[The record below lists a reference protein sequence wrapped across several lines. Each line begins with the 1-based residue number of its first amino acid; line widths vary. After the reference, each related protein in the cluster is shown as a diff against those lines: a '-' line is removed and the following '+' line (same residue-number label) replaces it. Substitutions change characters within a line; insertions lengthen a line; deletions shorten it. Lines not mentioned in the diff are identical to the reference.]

1 MNRLSF
7 YKCILYSQKQIAKFV
22 ETSTNLRQINL
33 FSTQTNQLDPLSE
46 QKILHTM
53 AINTFSGLYFGI
65 LDLTLFNKKARKI
78 WNWFIKSC
86 QQKSFV
92 YLLFKYLLKCF
103 LWWPSFFL
111 QAQSCY
117 WLLCQDWCWDEPVR
131 RGDGAGPETTSRR
144 TDSSDTGNHRENR
157 PFPGHS
163 SGMPW
168 KINVTLSMLYK

>member
-65 LDLTLFNKKARKI
+65 LDLTLCNKKARKTRG
-78 WNWFIKSC
+78 KSEIG
-86 QQKSFV
+86 S
-92 YLLFKYLLKCF
+92 
-103 LWWPSFFL
+103 
-111 QAQSCY
+111 
-117 WLLCQDWCWDEPVR
+117 
-131 RGDGAGPETTSRR
+131 
-144 TDSSDTGNHRENR
+144 
-157 PFPGHS
+157 
-163 SGMPW
+163 
-168 KINVTLSMLYK
+168 